1 MEKIIYESKDY
12 TIKFN
17 AANHRYTKET
27 EGKKESVPSV
37 SSILGLLDKPAILYW
52 SIKKTV
58 GYIGEH
64 LPELRAA
71 GLTEDGALEI
81 LKKAKEFANEQAKEQ
96 AYIGT
101 QVHKLLHQYLLGEKV
116 YENDLDEKVLN
127 AYTGAIEWLKDV
139 NFQPLGV
146 EQSVYHPILEYA
158 GTLDTYGT
166 ARDKTILLDW
176 KTTDIW
182 KEKNGKVYYT
192 EQPYTEMKVQPVAYA
207 EALANM
213 KEGLKIDEVWVIR
226 LDKNTGKAEPYLI
239 EGSERSACWNVFL
252 GLLDVK
258 AGLKD
263 IKQNTY
269 KGGGK

>member
-81 LKKAKEFANEQAKEQ
+81 LRKAKSAAMEEAKLQAN
-96 AYIGT
+96 IGT
-101 QVHKLLHQYLLGEKV
+101 QVHNLIHQYLLGETV
-116 YENDLDEKVLN
+116 YTEELDEKVFN
-127 AYTGAIEWLKDV
+127 AYNGAIGWLKEIGYKS
-139 NFQPLGV
+139 LGI
-146 EQSVYHPILEYA
+146 ERGVYHPILDYA
-158 GTLDTYGT
+158 GILDTYGT

-182 KEKNGKVYYT
+182 KEKNGQLYYT
-192 EQPYTEMKVQPVAYA
+192 EQPYTEMKIQPVAYA
-207 EALANM
+207 YALQEM
-213 KEGLKIDEVWVIR
+213 QGITISEVWVVR
-226 LDKNTGKAEPYLI
+226 LDKNTGKAEPYLLD
-239 EGSERSACWNVFL
+239 EKESSACWDTFI
-252 GLLDVK
+252 GLLQARK
-258 AGLKD
+258 GLKG

>member
-37 SSILGLLDKPAILYW
+37 SSVLGLLDKPAILYW

-64 LPELRAA
+64 LPELRAEN
-71 GLTEDGALEI
+71 LTEEEALGI
-81 LKKAKEFANEQAKEQ
+81 LKRAKAAAMEEAKLQAD
-96 AYIGT
+96 IGT
-101 QVHKLLHQYLLGEKV
+101 QVHNLIHQYLLGVKV
-116 YENDLDEKVLN
+116 YEDELDEKVLN
-127 AYTGAIEWLKDV
+127 AYTGAIGWLKEIDYK
-139 NFQPLGV
+139 PLGI
-146 EQSVYHPILEYA
+146 ELGVYHPILEYA

-166 ARDKTILLDW
+166 AGNKTILLDW

-252 GLLDVK
+252 GLLDIK

-269 KGGGK
+269 KGGDK